1 MRTESMVLNNEEKV
15 VISREEFRVLI
26 SQVFGYG
33 GKEKWGGEL
42 GVREEGPHSKTQ

>member
-33 GKEKWGGEL
+33 GKEKWGRTARRND
-42 GVREEGPHSKTQ
+42 REATYLL